1 MDWKREKVNYFSFCM
16 WIFHTST
23 CVAVVVLR
31 KKLPIKKFP
40 RIFTVPLPVPILMG
54 IIGTYLVLVPFIE
67 VIFFHSVPQ
76 TLLEI

>member
-1 MDWKREKVNYFSFCM
+1 M

-31 KKLPIKKFP
+31 KKMPIKKFP

-54 IIGTYLVLVPFIE
+54 VIGTYLVLVPFIE
-67 VIFFHSVPQ
+67 V
-76 TLLEI
+76 TLKFIVKTHDIN